1 MLLHPYIWEV
11 AWQKRGQEEAGITK
25 NWEPRQQNLAIAN
38 TKDWKSIIV
47 RYSKPPNLLPHVY
60 FLE

>member
-25 NWEPRQQNLAIAN
+25 NWELRQQNLAIAN
-38 TKDWKSIIV
+38 TKD
-47 RYSKPPNLLPHVY
+47 
-60 FLE
+60 